1 MKKESEKEQKKK
13 THDHKKMERRV
24 IKKPPLVK
32 ES

>member
-1 MKKESEKEQKKK
+1 MKKESEKEEK